1 MTLESWYISI
11 FTGTR
16 LRAPEKLR
24 TNLEYQNAV
33 SQADD
38 DGFNFPSAT
47 TAELQEALAALVQND
62 EVEEEEVEEEVIGW
76 DWEELEEVAEM
87 LWLQPIGKLIW

>member
-1 MTLESWYISI
+1 M
-11 FTGTR
+11 
-16 LRAPEKLR
+16 
-24 TNLEYQNAV
+24 

-38 DGFNFPSAT
+38 DGYNFPSAT
-47 TAELQEALAALVQND
+47 TAELQEALAALLQND

-87 LWLQPIGKLIW
+87 L